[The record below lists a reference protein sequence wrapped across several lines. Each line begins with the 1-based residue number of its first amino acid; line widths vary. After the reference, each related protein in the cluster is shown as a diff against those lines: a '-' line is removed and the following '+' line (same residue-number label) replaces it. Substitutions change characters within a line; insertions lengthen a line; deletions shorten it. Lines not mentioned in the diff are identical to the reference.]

1 MACLALAILVHFLP
15 LAPDR
20 RALLTGVLVIAGFGM
35 SAVNGMLYKIVP
47 FLVWYHLQCDVRAG
61 GARMPGVK
69 SIVDEARALR
79 QWRWHVVALCL
90 LFGSPLA
97 PSVLARP
104 AGLFM
109 TMAMLLLIRDL
120 GGALRLFLRL
130 RHA

>member
-15 LAPDR
+15 FERDQ
-20 RALLTGVLVIAGFGM
+20 RALLTGVLVIAGFGV

-47 FLVWYHLQCDVRAG
+47 FLVWYHLQCD
-61 GARMPGVK
+61 ARLARERVPGVK

-79 QWRWHVVALCL
+79 QLRWHVVALGL
-90 LFGSPLA
+90 LLASPLT
-97 PSVLARP
+97 PSILARP

-109 TMAMLLLIRDL
+109 MLAMFLLIRDL

-130 RHA
+130 RHS